1 MSLVHCPCLQVR
13 KTDSRGMSAL
23 LCTFKETAVTTKH
36 VLRKN
41 TILVFGAHL
50 KFSKS
55 QMTLVTKRAEA
66 HVGS

>member
-1 MSLVHCPCLQVR
+1 
-13 KTDSRGMSAL
+13 MSAL

-41 TILVFGAHL
+41 TILGFGAHL